1 MDILIFI
8 LCVYFTLKVVRI
20 IESFRQ
26 GKKAYDKIGDLTFK
40 VTGKDGGNIDISKKD
55 NKLRIKIVDKEG
67 NTLIDTDNE

>member
-8 LCVYFTLKVVRI
+8 LCVYFILKIVRI

-40 VTGKDGGNIDISKKD
+40 ATGKEGGEIDIFKKN
-55 NKLRIKIVDKEG
+55 NKLRIKIVDEKG
-67 NTLIDTDNE
+67 NVLIDTDNE